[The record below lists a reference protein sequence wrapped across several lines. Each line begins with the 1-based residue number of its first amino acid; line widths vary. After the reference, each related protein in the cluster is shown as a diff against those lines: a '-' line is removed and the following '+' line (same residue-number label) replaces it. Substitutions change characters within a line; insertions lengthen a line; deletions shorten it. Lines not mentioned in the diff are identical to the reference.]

1 MNINFDL
8 KIESEMDM
16 EDVVKEIKERENEL
30 LSVEE
35 FQNLKQLYLVKS
47 LMEKCE
53 LRGELLKEAENKNVV
68 LKRRNDEFSKLIK
81 RQSDENK
88 MLKMKNEKLCNYLN
102 ELQSK
107 LDNMEQHTAI
117 LSEEKEEIKQLL
129 KLKVQ
134 EVKKLKVEIDVLKS
148 EMEEDDIF

>member
-16 EDVVKEIKERENEL
+16 EDVAEKIKECENKL

-53 LRGELLKEAENKNVV
+53 IKDELLKEAEGNNI
-68 LKRRNDEFSKLIK
+68 LLRRKVEEFSKLIK
-81 RQSDENK
+81 RQSDE
-88 MLKMKNEKLCNYLN
+88 LKL
-102 ELQSK
+102 
-107 LDNMEQHTAI
+107 T
-117 LSEEKEEIKQLL
+117 KQLL
-129 KLKVQ
+129 KTKTA
-134 EVKKLKVEIDVLKS
+134 EVEKLKAEFEVLKM
-148 EMEEDDIF
+148 EMKEDDVF